1 MNNFIFIDPK
11 TKKKIK
17 LIHIINK
24 VNKTNSFL
32 NITYGESYED
42 ILVKFLLCLVNKKNL
57 FIGKEFSKKSSK
69 YKNKNQL
76 PNKIS
81 ELSSTIN
88 SFSST
93 IKIFMFSSGTTGKKK
108 VIACSWGQII
118 RNISM
123 NKKYT
128 NNIWALAYSPNH
140 YAGIQVILQSFLNY
154 NLLINV
160 FNIEIQN
167 IWKILEKYKIT
178 NISGTPTFYRKLLLV
193 QKKKNHYIK
202 RISIGGEISDNVLF
216 LNLKKKFPL
225 SKILNIYASTEAGT
239 TLASKNNEFSIPSNL
254 KLLIKIK
261 NNKLLIH
268 KSLIAKNLKNQLK
281 NNWYDTKDRV
291 KQIKKDKFIFTGR
304 ETISINIGG
313 YKVSPEEVENVLN
326 RHPHVLESKAYS
338 RKNSFFGNILLADVV
353 MKKNKYKIN
362 YKNKIMSFLK
372 KKLLRWKIPMDI
384 YIVDQIES
392 TTSGKVKR

>member
-1 MNNFIFIDPK
+1 M
-11 TKKKIK
+11 
-17 LIHIINK
+17 
-24 VNKTNSFL
+24 
-32 NITYGESYED
+32 
-42 ILVKFLLCLVNKKNL
+42 
-57 FIGKEFSKKSSK
+57 
-69 YKNKNQL
+69 
-76 PNKIS
+76 
-81 ELSSTIN
+81 
-88 SFSST
+88 
-93 IKIFMFSSGTTGKKK
+93 
-108 VIACSWGQII
+108 
-118 RNISM
+118 
-123 NKKYT
+123 
-128 NNIWALAYSPNH
+128 
-140 YAGIQVILQSFLNY
+140 
-154 NLLINV
+154 LINV

-313 YKVSPEEVENVLN
+313 YKVSPEEVE
-326 RHPHVLESKAYS
+326 KCF
-338 RKNSFFGNILLADVV
+338 K
-353 MKKNKYKIN
+353 
-362 YKNKIMSFLK
+362 
-372 KKLLRWKIPMDI
+372 
-384 YIVDQIES
+384 
-392 TTSGKVKR
+392 

>member
-1 MNNFIFIDPK
+1 MNNYIYIDPK

-24 VNKTNSFL
+24 VNKTNSFF
-32 NITYGESYED
+32 NITDGKTYED

-57 FIGKEFSKKSSK
+57 YIGKEFSKKSLK
-69 YKNKNQL
+69 YKNKNLL

-81 ELSSTIN
+81 ELSSTLN
-88 SFSST
+88 SFSSAT
-93 IKIFMFSSGTTGKKK
+93 KVFMLSSGTTGRKKK
-108 VIACSWGQII
+108 ITCNWGQIT
-118 RNISM
+118 RNISI
-123 NKKYT
+123 NKKYN

-160 FNIEIQN
+160 FNFEIKN
-167 IWKILEKYKIT
+167 IWKILKKYKIT

-193 QKKKNHYIK
+193 QKKNNYIK
-202 RISIGGEISDNVLF
+202 RISMGGEISNKILF

-225 SKILNIYASTEAGT
+225 AKILNIYASTEAGT
-239 TLASKNNEFSIPSNL
+239 TLASKNNEFRIPSVL
-254 KLLIKIK
+254 KSVIKIQA
-261 NNKLLIH
+261 NKLMIH
-268 KSLIAKNLKNQLK
+268 KSLIAKNLKNQLD

-291 KQIKKDKFIFTGR
+291 KKIKKDKFIFTGR

-313 YKVSPEEVENVLN
+313 YKVNPEEVENVLN
-326 RHPHVLESKAYS
+326 SHPIVLESKAYS

-372 KKLLRWKIPMDI
+372 KKLLKWKIPIDI
-384 YIVDQIES
+384 YIVDKIDK
-392 TTSGKVKR
+392 TISGKIKR